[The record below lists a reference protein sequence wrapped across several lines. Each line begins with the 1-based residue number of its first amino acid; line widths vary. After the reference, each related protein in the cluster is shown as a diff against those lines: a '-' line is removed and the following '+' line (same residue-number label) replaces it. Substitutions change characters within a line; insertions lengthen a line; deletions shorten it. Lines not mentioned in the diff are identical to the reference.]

1 MINEVFGLIATVF
14 PGAVF
19 IGIVVGLTLLARTW
33 SRMSSGSVGAGPALT
48 PTPHQHGLQ
57 RLPWDI
63 RGVSEALADQSPEPL
78 TLLLT
83 RAHNLGV
90 SVVVPD
96 TPSVEV
102 RVEAVL
108 DQLDAALGLPPLTST
123 HDPISRDRS
132 KEGTP

>member
-14 PGAVF
+14 PVAVF
-19 IGIVVGLTLLARTW
+19 IGIVVGLTSLARTW
-33 SRMSSGSVGAGPALT
+33 SRMSSGSVGAGPALS
-48 PTPHQHGLQ
+48 PDPHQHGLQ

-63 RGVSEALADQSPEPL
+63 RGVSQALADQSPEPL

-83 RAHNLGV
+83 RAHDLGV

-96 TPSVEV
+96 TPSVHA

-108 DQLDAALGLPPLTST
+108 DQLEAELDLPPLTSPD
-123 HDPISRDRS
+123 DPISHDHS